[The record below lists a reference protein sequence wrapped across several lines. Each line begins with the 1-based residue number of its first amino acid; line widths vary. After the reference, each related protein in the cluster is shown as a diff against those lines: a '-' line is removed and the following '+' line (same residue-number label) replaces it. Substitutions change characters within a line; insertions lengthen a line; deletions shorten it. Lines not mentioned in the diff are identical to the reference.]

1 MKNLTNECL
10 VVSETVQDDCEITV
24 ISKIDELRKKLNVY
38 SSLSDLEKG
47 KIILSG
53 MGFTESE
60 ISSMSDAQV
69 LEALTFKSSVVSR
82 QYVLSDEN
90 TNTRISRQKMGELLS
105 FCNDL
110 TAEGEELVQATE
122 VPKQVADPNDTTT
135 HFADGC
141 IQITTSASLCSE
153 QVASR
158 DTYWTTQITTW
169 LNEPTPKW
177 NDLAVIASNASYVTG
192 SASGVYRSWITV
204 RKQNGAYVADYGV
217 DFNIDHEG
225 NVTNRSQLD
234 TNNGMYMDY
243 SGGFG
248 SVGMRFNLYDYPIS
262 SKHLNKGYNILKS
275 KMIIV
280 SAHYTLD
287 SNIETGLVQAAY
299 GHKTIEDDEVIT
311 YSSTVGYNN
320 VSITIGGSA
329 RKTFH
334 DYYGEPVAFYRNS
347 NN

>member
-1 MKNLTNECL
+1 MLKKRKIISVVASLTFFLIGAMFMGNSGTGKAVNASTLKNLTNECL

-262 SKHLNKGYNILKS
+262 SKHQK
-275 KMIIV
+275 
-280 SAHYTLD
+280 
-287 SNIETGLVQAAY
+287 
-299 GHKTIEDDEVIT
+299 
-311 YSSTVGYNN
+311 
-320 VSITIGGSA
+320 
-329 RKTFH
+329 
-334 DYYGEPVAFYRNS
+334 
-347 NN
+347 